1 MISRVATKVVA
12 RSLTGGVST
21 FSRSFSRIE
30 TLRNVSIV
38 YLFILDP
45 WSTFQPRPC
54 RRPSQH
60 GPKKLATNECFCCYC
75 CIHVGPLCFPMGI
88 HVNCHPMDVAPLNSF
103 YCPILELRLL
113 IYYNPYFVG
122 EREFHK

>member
-60 GPKKLATNECFCCYC
+60 GPKKLATNERLGRYRYV
-75 CIHVGPLCFPMGI
+75 HVGLFCFPMGI
-88 HVNCHPMDVAPLNSF
+88 HVNCHPICAPLNSF

-113 IYYNPYFVG
+113 IYYNPYIVG